1 MSEPAADRHTQR
13 LQITE
18 HFLDALEQVVWRYRA
33 MRPPAEHADLVTAEV
48 AQQLAVARGALHR
61 HPMIPVVRPPA
72 EWAVRR
78 SGDTGAHPRV
88 PSQ

>member
-33 MRPPAEHADLVTAEV
+33 MKPPAEHADQYADVVTAEV

-61 HPMIPVVRPPA
+61 HPMIPVVRA
-72 EWAVRR
+72 AN
-78 SGDTGAHPRV
+78 
-88 PSQ
+88 